1 MFIEPLRN
9 QATVVSRYPGV
20 NGVITPMVPGLNYF
34 DFQQTAVVVLSADLK
49 VLTLNSAAEN
59 LFGISANR
67 LCGRKLGRAWLN
79 IEDYQQIFLNVAAR
93 LQPMSQHD
101 VVVDLAG
108 GVKRHCR
115 ISATPVEQQ
124 SGTEILLEFDHR
136 EAPLSVVRDSELR
149 ALQQISDGMLR
160 GFAHEVKNPLG
171 GLRGAAQLLA
181 RELPNDELK
190 EYTNVIIAE
199 ADRLGNL
206 VNRMLTPNA
215 EPEMVAV
222 NIHQILDRIYALVTV
237 ELPDRVTLMT
247 DYDPSIPDIMGDPE
261 LLIQGIL
268 NVVRNAQQALVEAGG
283 YGQIVLRTRVRR
295 NMTIGHQ
302 RHRLVAQLDIID
314 DGPGVPEQLR
324 EQIFYPLIT
333 GRAEG
338 SGLGLPIAQSLI
350 NQQGGVINFTSSP
363 GHTVFSIFLTLE
375 GET

>member
-1 MFIEPLRN
+1 
-9 QATVVSRYPGV
+9 
-20 NGVITPMVPGLNYF
+20 MVPGLNYF
-34 DFQQTAVVVLSADLK
+34 DFQQTAVVVLSEDLK

-115 ISATPVEQQ
+115 ISATPVEKQ

-190 EYTNVIIAE
+190 E
-199 ADRLGNL
+199 
-206 VNRMLTPNA
+206 
-215 EPEMVAV
+215 
-222 NIHQILDRIYALVTV
+222 
-237 ELPDRVTLMT
+237 
-247 DYDPSIPDIMGDPE
+247 
-261 LLIQGIL
+261 
-268 NVVRNAQQALVEAGG
+268 
-283 YGQIVLRTRVRR
+283 
-295 NMTIGHQ
+295 
-302 RHRLVAQLDIID
+302 
-314 DGPGVPEQLR
+314 
-324 EQIFYPLIT
+324 
-333 GRAEG
+333 
-338 SGLGLPIAQSLI
+338 
-350 NQQGGVINFTSSP
+350 
-363 GHTVFSIFLTLE
+363 
-375 GET
+375 